1 MLRRKKCGQELSRK
15 IIGYKRRLQPRGR
28 LRAGR
33 VPELRNA
40 RRGVLRRDGRQQAA
54 GRLGVEEQRV
64 VRVVPRL
71 RSEVNNSL

>member
-1 MLRRKKCGQELSRK
+1 MKFEKECRAEKNVAK
-15 IIGYKRRLQPRGR
+15 IIGYKPCLQPRGR

-64 VRVVPRL
+64 VRVPKRRL
-71 RSEVNNSL
+71 VR